1 MTVTEFVDR
10 TSTLWLFEH
19 RRREETSLHMNTEPT
34 TDDLWDAAL
43 VKAGFV
49 DKRDGE
55 SPSHR
60 ALAEHLGIGT
70 STITNIRAGNAKP
83 KPATVAKIAD
93 ALRIDVRELSRW
105 IGQTREVAKPY
116 TPPSE
121 ADLLDQ
127 RERDALD
134 EIIRVMAASKKRP
147 VKDETLTTANQP
159 TAVDASQD
167 DYILAARKGE
177 TQERRRR
184 RLEGDFE
191 DHPQDEGPE
200 FGA

>member
-1 MTVTEFVDR
+1 
-10 TSTLWLFEH
+10 
-19 RRREETSLHMNTEPT
+19 MNTEPT

-93 ALRIDVRELSRW
+93 ALRVDVRELSRW

-147 VKDETLTTANQP
+147 VKAEPLTSPNQP
-159 TAVDASQD
+159 AAVDDSQKNYD
-167 DYILAARKGE
+167 LARWEGE
-177 TQERRRR
+177 TEERYRRRT
-184 RLEGDFE
+184 EIPAGE
-191 DHPQDEGPE
+191 EPQGEAPDG
-200 FGA
+200 GA

>member
-1 MTVTEFVDR
+1 
-10 TSTLWLFEH
+10 
-19 RRREETSLHMNTEPT
+19 MNTGPT

-116 TPPSE
+116 SPPSE

-147 VKDETLTTANQP
+147 VKDETLTTTNQP
-159 TAVDASQD
+159 TVVDASQD

-184 RLEGDFE
+184 RLVGDFE
-191 DHPQDEGPE
+191 DYPQDEGPE

>member
-1 MTVTEFVDR
+1 MTATEFVDNP
-10 TSTLWLFEH
+10 STLWLFEH

-83 KPATVAKIAD
+83 KPATVAKIAN
-93 ALRIDVRELSRW
+93 ALRVDVRELSRW

-147 VKDETLTTANQP
+147 VKAEPLTSPNQP
-159 TAVDASQD
+159 AAVDDSQKNYD
-167 DYILAARKGE
+167 LARWEGE
-177 TQERRRR
+177 TEERYRRRT
-184 RLEGDFE
+184 EIPAGE
-191 DHPQDEGPE
+191 EPQGEAPDG
-200 FGA
+200 GA

>member
-1 MTVTEFVDR
+1 
-10 TSTLWLFEH
+10 
-19 RRREETSLHMNTEPT
+19 MNPGPT

-134 EIIRVMAASKKRP
+134 EIIRVMAASKIG
-147 VKDETLTTANQP
+147 VKPEDETSQNQP
-159 TAVDASQD
+159 SAIDSSQD
-167 DYILAARKGE
+167 DYVLAARKGE

>member
-1 MTVTEFVDR
+1 
-10 TSTLWLFEH
+10 
-19 RRREETSLHMNTEPT
+19 MNTEPT

-43 VKAGFV
+43 VKAGFI

-70 STITNIRAGNAKP
+70 STVTNIRNGTVKP
-83 KPATVAKIAD
+83 KPATVAKIAK
-93 ALRIDVRELSRW
+93 ALNVDVRELSRW
-105 IGQTREVAKPY
+105 IGQARDVAEPY
-116 TPPSE
+116 RPPSE

-134 EIIRVMAASKKRP
+134 EIIRLMAASKVG
-147 VKDETLTTANQP
+147 VKPQNETSENQP
-159 TAVDASQD
+159 SEDDRKQK
-167 DYILAARKGE
+167 DYILAARPGKTRERIRRE
-177 TQERRRR
+177 TV
-184 RLEGDFE
+184 GDFE
-191 DHPQDEGPE
+191 DHPQEDGPE

>member
-1 MTVTEFVDR
+1 
-10 TSTLWLFEH
+10 
-19 RRREETSLHMNTEPT
+19 MNPGPT

-134 EIIRVMAASKKRP
+134 EIIRVMAASKIG
-147 VKDETLTTANQP
+147 VKPEDETSQNQP
-159 TAVDASQD
+159 LRVVRPIAASPP
-167 DYILAARKGE
+167 IAASRRNKE
-177 TQERRRR
+177 T
-184 RLEGDFE
+184 GSD
-191 DHPQDEGPE
+191 
-200 FGA
+200 